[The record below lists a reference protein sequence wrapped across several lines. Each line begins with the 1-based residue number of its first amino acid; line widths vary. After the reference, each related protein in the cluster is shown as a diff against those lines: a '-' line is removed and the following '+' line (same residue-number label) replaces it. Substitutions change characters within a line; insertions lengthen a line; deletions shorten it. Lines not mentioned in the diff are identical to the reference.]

1 MNITSKSDGLILHR
15 TLLSPSVDFL
25 AAMYALWDST
35 AAASFPLKGSARLNG
50 STTGVR
56 PWGVAIE
63 TLSPA
68 SENVLCGRV
77 NSSAQ
82 KPVGW
87 GVPSFIV
94 HTVDPVNTL
103 KTELISAYLLFTV
116 RLPNSAPLPLQA
128 TTPPLHP
135 R

>member
-1 MNITSKSDGLILHR
+1 RGL
-15 TLLSPSVDFL
+15 LLSSVAFF

-56 PWGVAIE
+56 PCGVAIV
-63 TLSPA
+63 TFSPA
-68 SENVLCGRV
+68 SENVLCGLV

-94 HTVDPVNTL
+94 QTVDPVNTI
-103 KTELISAYLLFTV
+103 KTALIPFSSLLLCDY
-116 RLPNSAPLPLQA
+116 RCPLGWTYEQRCLVNIY
-128 TTPPLHP
+128 
-135 R
+135 